1 MSSWVAVYRAGIKM
15 AGYLVV
21 YSECCGF
28 SRVDI
33 DVTRRVRVEKS
44 QAAWVQRRRA
54 LQTVKSPKS
63 CRSAISEL
71 YSKRFSVESPHD
83 GHTIVV

>member
-54 LQTVKSPKS
+54 LQTVKSPIS
-63 CRSAISEL
+63 QVYWRSVGHG
-71 YSKRFSVESPHD
+71 SVILEDHGKP
-83 GHTIVV
+83 

>member
-1 MSSWVAVYRAGIKM
+1 MAVYRAGIKM

-63 CRSAISEL
+63 QVYWRSVGHG
-71 YSKRFSVESPHD
+71 SVILEDHGKP
-83 GHTIVV
+83 